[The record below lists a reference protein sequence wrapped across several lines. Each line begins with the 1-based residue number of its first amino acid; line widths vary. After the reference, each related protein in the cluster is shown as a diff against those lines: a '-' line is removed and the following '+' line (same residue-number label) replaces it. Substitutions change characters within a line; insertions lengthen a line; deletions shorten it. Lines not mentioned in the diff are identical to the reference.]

1 MSKVTRQKPN
11 YKKFGPGVVGED
23 GYMYIPLWYKEKSF
37 KNHCLKE
44 RIKRRINQTY

>member
-23 GYMYIPLWYKEKSF
+23 GYMYIPLWYKEKCKK
-37 KNHCLKE
+37 KNAK
-44 RIKRRINQTY
+44 